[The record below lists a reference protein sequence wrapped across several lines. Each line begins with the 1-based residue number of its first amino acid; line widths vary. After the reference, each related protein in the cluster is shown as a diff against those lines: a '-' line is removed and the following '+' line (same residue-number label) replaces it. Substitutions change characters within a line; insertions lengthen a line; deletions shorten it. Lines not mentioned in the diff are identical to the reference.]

1 MSDLDTL
8 ERDVVQAR
16 ARFANDLARLRSPDS
31 LARFKDDLW
40 AEARET
46 KDDLVDKTKEAAKDG
61 AQRVLTELNE
71 RAAANPLAAAAI
83 GAGLAWRFIHRP
95 PIATLLIGAGVYGL
109 LRTSAPQRSTES
121 YMGFHDEERELR
133 HRTGGG
139 DLAQRA
145 ADMAGAIKEKVQ
157 DWSASAGETSRAAA
171 TQIADNAAAAAEG
184 ASQML
189 QEARTTAR
197 ETVSQAT
204 ENAAALAQRGSTRLQ
219 DAMPDREDRDK
230 YLLGAAALAVAAAV
244 GIAYQRRTHGAGS

>member
-109 LRTSAPQRSTES
+109 LRTSAPQRSTEP

-145 ADMAGAIKEKVQ
+145 ADMAGATKEKVQ
-157 DWSASAGETSRAAA
+157 DWSASAGETSRVAA

>member
-109 LRTSAPQRSTES
+109 LRTSAPQRSTEP

-145 ADMAGAIKEKVQ
+145 ADMAGATKEKVQ

-171 TQIADNAAAAAEG
+171 TQIADNTAAAAEG
-184 ASQML
+184 AAQML

-219 DAMPDREDRDK
+219 DAIPDREDRDK